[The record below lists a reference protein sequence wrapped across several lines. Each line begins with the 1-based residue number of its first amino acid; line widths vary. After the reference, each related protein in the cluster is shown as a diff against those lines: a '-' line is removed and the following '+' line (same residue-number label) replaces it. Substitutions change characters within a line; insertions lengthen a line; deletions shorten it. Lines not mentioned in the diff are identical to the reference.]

1 MNNINN
7 TKVEILAPAGSYDT
21 FLAVLNA
28 GADAVYLGGQMF
40 GARAYAGNFSTE
52 EVVKAID
59 YAHIHNKRV
68 YLTVNTLLKNNEL
81 FYGLYEYIKV
91 FYEAGLDG
99 VIVQDYGVMKYI
111 HDNFPDMEIHAS
123 TQMTITDSYYSD
135 FLKQYNVTRIVPARE
150 LSIDDIRLL
159 RKNTDFEIECFV
171 HGALCYCYSG
181 MCFMSSFIGGRSGNR
196 GRCAQPCRL
205 NYSGDNILS
214 LKDLCTL
221 DILPDILEAGV
232 FSLKIE
238 GRMKSTEYAAGVTS
252 IYRKYVDMYLTNGR
266 TGYKVDKEDYKKLLM
281 LFDRGGMTKGYYVM
295 HNGKEMIA
303 DSAKASKSLDDK
315 EKYEKDILA
324 KYTNNILKEKI
335 NISVKLLKNHNAVI
349 TIEDEKGNKAEC
361 TGDVVEQ
368 AKNKAMTYEDVKKQL
383 VKLGNTDFV
392 ADKVDIIMDEDIFIS
407 NKSLNELRRM
417 AILAITD
424 EIIRPYRRHSL
435 RVKYDI
441 VVEKSFAQ
449 RITSRVLTL
458 KQAKAAIESGVDRL
472 CVECE
477 MLSADVLGE
486 IIKKCR
492 ENNIE
497 CFYGLP
503 RVFKNEFKGYLNDLE
518 LLKSLDFDGFYI
530 RNISEFE
537 FLKKNNIDGTKVADY
552 TVYGF
557 NDLAVEVLMDYGF
570 DEITYPVELNEKE
583 LFHLKNP
590 HGELVIYGRIPLMVS
605 ANCID
610 KTCNKCHKTEPS
622 LSYITDRKGVSLPY
636 VSCCSFCYNVIYN
649 NVPVFLTDK
658 ITSVKN
664 IGVTG
669 LALCFTDEDE
679 NEVKENIS
687 MVREALKGKKVNPPV
702 NFTRGH
708 FTRGVE

>member
-1 MNNINN
+1 MNKRNNI
-7 TKVEILAPAGSYDT
+7 KVEILAPAGSYDT
-21 FLAVLNA
+21 FVAVLNA

-40 GARAYAGNFSTE
+40 GARAYAGNLSCE
-52 EVVKAID
+52 EVINAIN
-59 YAHIHNKRV
+59 YAHIHNKRL

-81 FYGLYEYIKV
+81 FNGLYEYIKP
-91 FYEAGLDG
+91 FYEVGLDG
-99 VIVQDYGVMKYI
+99 VIVQDYGVMKFI
-111 HDNFPDMEIHAS
+111 HDNFPDIEIHAS
-123 TQMTITDSYYSD
+123 TQMTITDSDYSD
-135 FLKQYNVTRIVPARE
+135 FIKQYNVTRIVPARE

-205 NYSGDNILS
+205 NYSDDNILS

-252 IYRKYVDMYLTNGR
+252 IYRKYVDIYLQKGR
-266 TGYKVDKEDYKKLLM
+266 AGYKVDKEDYKKLLM

-295 HNGKEMIA
+295 HNGKDMIA
-303 DSAKASKSLDDK
+303 DSAKASKSLEDK
-315 EKYEKDILA
+315 ERFEKDIIA
-324 KYTNNILKEKI
+324 KYTHNILKEKI
-335 NISVKLLKNHNAVI
+335 NISVKLLKNHNSIISV
-349 TIEDEKGNKAEC
+349 EDSNGHRAEC
-361 TGDVVEQ
+361 FGDMVEQ

-383 VKLGNTDFV
+383 IKLGNTDFV
-392 ADKVDIIMDEDIFIS
+392 ADEVDIIMDEDIFIS

-417 AILAITD
+417 AVVSITD
-424 EIIRPYRRHSL
+424 EILSPYGRSSQK
-435 RVKYDI
+435 VKYDI
-441 VVEKSFAQ
+441 AVEKNFIQ
-449 RITSRVLTL
+449 KITARVLNP
-458 KQAKAAIESGVDRL
+458 KQAYAAIKSGVDRL

-477 MLSADVLGE
+477 MMSVDNFKDIVR
-486 IIKKCR
+486 KCR

-497 CFYGLP
+497 CFYGMP
-503 RVFKNEFKGYLNDLE
+503 RVFKNDYKGYLSNLE
-518 LLKSLDFDGFYI
+518 LFKSLNFDGFYI
-530 RNISEFE
+530 RNISEFQ
-537 FLKKNNIDGTKVADY
+537 FLKKNNIEGTKVADY

-557 NDLAVEVLMDYGF
+557 NDLAVEVLKDYGF

-590 HGELVIYGRIPLMVS
+590 NGEQIIYGKIPLMVS

-610 KTCNKCHKTEPS
+610 KTCHKCHKPEPAM
-622 LSYITDRKGVSLPY
+622 SYITDRKGVSLPY
-636 VSCCSFCYNVIYN
+636 VSCCRFCYNVIFN
-649 NVPVFLTDK
+649 NVPIFLTDK
-658 ITSVKN
+658 MAAVEQ
-664 IGVTG
+664 IGAANVS
-669 LALCFTDEDE
+669 LCFTDEDE
-679 NEVKENIS
+679 NEVKKNIR
-687 MVREALKGKKVNPPV
+687 MVRDAFIGGKVDAPG

>member
-1 MNNINN
+1 MNKINNI
-7 TKVEILAPAGSYDT
+7 KVEILAPAGSYDT

-40 GARAYAGNFSTE
+40 GARAYAGNLSHE
-52 EVVKAID
+52 EVIKAIN
-59 YAHIHNKRV
+59 YAHIHNKRL

-81 FYGLYEYIKV
+81 FNGLYEYIQP

-99 VIVQDYGVMKYI
+99 VIVQDYGVMKFI

-123 TQMTITDSYYSD
+123 TQMTITDSNYSD
-135 FLKQYNVTRIVPARE
+135 FLKKYNVTRIVPARE

-159 RKNTDFEIECFV
+159 RQNTDFEIECFV

-238 GRMKSTEYAAGVTS
+238 GRMKSTEYAAGVTA
-252 IYRKYVDMYLTNGR
+252 IYRKYVDMYLQSGR
-266 TGYKVDKEDYKKLLM
+266 AGYKVDKEDYNKLLM

-295 HNGKEMIA
+295 HNGKDMIA
-303 DSAKASKSLDDK
+303 HSSKASKSLADK
-315 EKYEKDILA
+315 DKFEKDIIA
-324 KYTNNILKEKI
+324 KYSNIVLKEKI
-335 NISVKLLKNHNAVI
+335 NISVKLLKNQNAVI
-349 TIEDEKGNKAEC
+349 LVEDANGHRAEC
-361 TGDVVEQ
+361 IGDMVEQ

-392 ADKVDIIMDEDIFIS
+392 ADKTDIIMDDDIFIS
-407 NKSLNELRRM
+407 NKSLNELRRRVI
-417 AILAITD
+417 ALLSD
-424 EIIRPYRRHSL
+424 EIIRPYRRNSQK
-435 RVKYDI
+435 VKYDI
-441 VVEKSFAQ
+441 AVRKKFTKK
-449 RITSRVLTL
+449 ITARVLTV
-458 KQAKAAIESGVDRL
+458 KQAYAAIKSGVDRL

-477 MLSADVLGE
+477 MMSVDDFKD
-486 IIKKCR
+486 IIRQCH
-492 ENNIE
+492 ENNVQ
-497 CFYGLP
+497 CFYGMP
-503 RVFKNEFKGYLNDLE
+503 RVFKNDFKDYLE
-518 LLKSLDFDGFYI
+518 ELDFLKGLNFEGFYI

-537 FLKKNNIDGTKVADY
+537 FLKKNNIEGIKVADY

-557 NDLAVEVLMDYGF
+557 NDLAVDTLKTYGF

-583 LFHLKNP
+583 LFYLKNP
-590 HGELVIYGRIPLMVS
+590 NGELIVYGRIPLMVS

-610 KTCNKCHKTEPS
+610 KTCHKCHKPEPS

-636 VSCCSFCYNVIYN
+636 VCCCRFCYNVIYN

-658 ITSVKN
+658 MDAIEN
-664 IGVTG
+664 IAPANVS
-669 LALCFTDEDE
+669 LCFTDEDE
-679 NEVKENIS
+679 KEVINNIS
-687 MVREALKGKKVNPPV
+687 MVRDAFKGVKVDTPA